1 MTERKNARSAAATAE
16 QADGK
21 NVSTDSS
28 RTDITTPP
36 FVRQVSQFLSH
47 GAENATPAR
56 ELAKLAG
63 YHGTR
68 PLRLAIE
75 RERRAGVL
83 ILANDD
89 GYFLPS
95 EDKVQALVEIK
106 GFERRSDA
114 RMQSN
119 RASVRACKRYVRG
132 AERGEINGQVTIFK
146 NDRGWI

>member
-1 MTERKNARSAAATAE
+1 MREKIKTRSAAATAE
-16 QADGK
+16 LANGK
-21 NVSTDSS
+21 NIITDSS

-47 GAENATPAR
+47 GAGNATPAR

-83 ILANDD
+83 ILSDD
-89 GYFLPS
+89 NGYFMPS
-95 EDKVQALVEIK
+95 ENEVYALAEIK
-106 GFERRSDA
+106 RFIRRTDA

-119 RASVRACKRYVRG
+119 RASVRACKRYIKD
-132 AERGEINGQVTIFK
+132 AERAEIDGQEVLPLE
-146 NDRGWI
+146 

>member
-16 QADGK
+16 QAGVGICYDIL
-21 NVSTDSS
+21 SS
-28 RTDITTPP
+28 RLQSTTPP
-36 FVRQVSQFLSH
+36 FVRQVSQFLLH

-56 ELAKLAG
+56 ELAKRAG
-63 YHGTR
+63 YRSTR
-68 PLRLAIE
+68 ALRLAIE

-95 EDKVQALVEIK
+95 EDKAQALIEIK
-106 GFERRSDA
+106 GFARRSDA

-119 RASVRACKRYVRG
+119 RASVRACKLYIKAASR
-132 AERGEINGQVTIFK
+132 AEIDGQEVLSLE
-146 NDRGWI
+146 

>member
-36 FVRQVSQFLSH
+36 FVRQVSQLLSH

-56 ELAKLAG
+56 ELAKRAG
-63 YHGTR
+63 YRGTR
-68 PLRLAIE
+68 ALRLAIE
-75 RERRAGVL
+75 RERIAGVL
-83 ILANDD
+83 ILANDA

-95 EDKVQALVEIK
+95 EDKAQALIEIK
-106 GFERRSDA
+106 GFARRSDA

-119 RASVRACKRYVRG
+119 RASVRACKRYIKD
-132 AERGEINGQVTIFK
+132 AERAEIDGQEVLSLE
-146 NDRGWI
+146 

>member
-1 MTERKNARSAAATAE
+1 MSEKIKTRSAAATAE
-16 QADGK
+16 QASGK
-21 NVSTDSS
+21 SVITDSS

-75 RERRAGVL
+75 RERKAGVL

-95 EDKVQALVEIK
+95 ENEAYALAEIK
-106 GFERRSDA
+106 RFIRRTDA

-119 RASVRACKRYVRG
+119 RASVRACKLYIKT
-132 AERGEINGQVTIFK
+132 ASQTEIDGQEVLSLE
-146 NDRGWI
+146 

>member
-1 MTERKNARSAAATAE
+1 MTERKNARSAVAAAE

-56 ELAKLAG
+56 ELAKRAG
-63 YHGTR
+63 YRSTR
-68 PLRLAIE
+68 ALRLAIE
-75 RERRAGVL
+75 RERKAGVL
-83 ILANDD
+83 ILASDD

-95 EDKVQALVEIK
+95 EDKAQALIEIK
-106 GFERRSDA
+106 GFARRSDA

-119 RASVRACKRYVRG
+119 RASVRACKRYIKD
-132 AERGEINGQVTIFK
+132 AERSEIDGQEVLSLE
-146 NDRGWI
+146 

>member
-1 MTERKNARSAAATAE
+1 MTERKNARSAAAAAE

-95 EDKVQALVEIK
+95 EDKAQALVEIK
-106 GFERRSDA
+106 GFARRSDA

-119 RASVRACKRYVRG
+119 RASVRACKLYIKAASQ
-132 AERGEINGQVTIFK
+132 AEIDGQEVLSLE
-146 NDRGWI
+146 